1 MKKIVA
7 ILFIVMMSNYS
18 IAQKF
23 TNLNGKIFRQIDQIP
38 NSTTDL
44 MFISNTEVVYII
56 TNVFNGKT
64 YVDECPG
71 KSTFINNKVNI
82 NCICKDKEIYPDPI
96 KDSFIYNPKSLTLNS
111 TIYKSVDGKDFVWEM
126 K

>member
-1 MKKIVA
+1 MIRKGNSTKKGAKFIFIFMKKNVP

-18 IAQKF
+18 IAQKS

-56 TNVFNGKT
+56 TNAFNGKT
-64 YVDECPG
+64 FVDECPG

-82 NCICKDKEIYPDPI
+82 NCISKTKKYTQTPLRIVL
-96 KDSFIYNPKSLTLNS
+96 FIILNH
-111 TIYKSVDGKDFVWEM
+111 
-126 K
+126 